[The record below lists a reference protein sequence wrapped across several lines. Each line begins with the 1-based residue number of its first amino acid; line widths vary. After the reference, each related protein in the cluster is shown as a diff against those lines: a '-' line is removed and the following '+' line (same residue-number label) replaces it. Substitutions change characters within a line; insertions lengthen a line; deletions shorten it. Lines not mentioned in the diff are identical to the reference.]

1 MGQSKSRHLYAF
13 QPLPWPEALA
23 AFRLIDQI
31 CGIASSYATTHLE
44 KHATV
49 VLDKVHELQRLPHL
63 WDAFEADFERL
74 RGTYMVRLATDL
86 HNALEKLEGSK
97 YDMGMLAQKD
107 LTFKSR
113 RQAAEKALVILREVE
128 EAHRAFHYAF
138 ELALYGS
145 MRREEEAANGLHGQ
159 EETTGDDLQASP
171 IRAAGR
177 AAGGGG
183 GGAAASSGG
192 GSAIAALRRALK
204 EAPAADLAPSPLSS
218 PSRFASP
225 PPPPPAPEDSWMQSL
240 PTSPQRTTSPG
251 RSTAATVRQ
260 TPPSVNV
267 GEISPESPAALVQS
281 TSLSPRRPQTAD
293 ATTMARNGRPTTSPG
308 PLELQQSV
316 PRGARSVTR
325 QHSSRSHSGTRR
337 QYRDRDRETANQQ
350 YVVMYM
356 PQGPD
361 GGGPRA
367 ILIPANALQPAPS
380 SPAAVTAPSTVTGG
394 VSPFATN
401 TGAAYAALPA
411 AQPQVTAAVWG
422 AGSQYL
428 TSPSSPA
435 VPPPQLRQQQ
445 KQLFQ
450 QQQQPM
456 TYTYTPSSPS
466 PPVPSP
472 PIAPFRSPGTVYRQP
487 YSSTLATP
495 SLHLTHTYSAGSGGS
510 SYSPYISPTHTQP
523 ASYRY
528 FTPPPGTASPA
539 AASLPSAHSTAAGLQ
554 GLSSSP
560 SHDRYGASYGADQ
573 RRGTQSSTLSF
584 TASGTPNLNAFLDR
598 PALSGGGSSG
608 GWLSPLA
615 VPGAAVPPAPAA
627 APGAAPGSMMMLQPV
642 SAHTTPSGGLM
653 LHPQY
658 NPMQP
663 PLLVM
668 ATQFPGSGG
677 SGNAVDSARDPRSG
691 RGVRFSNRDGGGGGG
706 GPSDDDG
713 KVNRASD
720 EDDYDDEV
728 VEELARESS
737 GTNGSHHTYTYGP
750 RRRNHH
756 AVPPYLVPY
765 GSGED
770 DVYKVSDII
779 EPYGMGRRM
788 GRRYS
793 DGGTGSDSRP
803 RDRSGGNA
811 NELVNH
817 YRGRSL
823 WDDEAVP
830 AEASRRRRSP
840 SLSRPPPLRGGGLHL
855 SRDAEVQDAPLALAS
870 MAARGRRS
878 RRQSNSGR
886 TTPPLTYERLATL
899 AGLDPEVL
907 GGGAAAGLASQ
918 RNVNNLAVAATATPA
933 RPTAHRPSQFAPAE
947 PSLRRAELLSEAAE
961 SGDWAAAVELA
972 GLVRAGWWGDARDA
986 AVARGL
992 LLQAALRGGSAE
1004 AHAALGHMAER
1015 GEGLPGGRPDL
1026 VVAARHYGAAAAGG
1040 HRDATTALAYLLEHG
1055 LGIQQDEPRAAQLY
1069 AAAAQRNCP
1078 TAANNLAKMIL
1089 DGRGATAAATAAAA
1103 AAVTAS
1109 GKGGEAAAGEVGGAG
1124 AGDVAPPAT
1133 IAKALL
1139 KRAARAGSASAWYNL
1154 GVCHLQQV
1162 KQSRAAGGAGGAVVG
1177 GGAPL
1182 AAAMRDDVEVEALHC
1197 FAEASKRGHAR
1208 AALRAGYLYLQRSA
1222 AAAAVEAY
1230 CAAALNVSASRS
1242 SQLDAGGDR
1251 PATASGPG
1259 GAAAVAAGTAI
1270 EAEALWCLA
1279 QLAERQAAVLEVR
1292 KAAGTLPLLP
1302 AAATVAGGGLTG
1314 RQGDGASGNQ
1324 GGGDGTGEGSDG
1336 EGGSRHSTDG
1346 GNDTDGDGDGIGGA
1360 ESAGTPRPG
1369 GDGDGDGDGDASS
1382 TRTGGTENRAV
1393 GQLLATL
1400 ASSSKIQ
1407 GPDGAAAVAGMAAAA
1422 TAAGTRGAADG
1433 LEDPAAAT
1441 AVRFAKEICRLDFSC
1456 CRRPAGHLPF
1466 TTPPRAAANS
1476 SDTPSKAAPSA
1487 PSVPFRG
1494 LRRLRQQAR
1503 EVLAEEA
1510 AASDTAS
1517 AAVAVIISA
1526 TPGSLSE
1533 ASSAAAEG
1541 GSAGAGAAAPMAV
1554 ALARLELELQQPAER
1569 ARGARRAAAELMAA
1583 AAVLGHAAAQHWL
1596 AGWRW
1601 SMGQQAAAVALWAA
1615 AGRRGHGP
1623 ALMVLGQMAESGQ
1636 LPVAAVG
1643 MAGGGGGNADLA
1655 SAARYYL
1662 QAQEAG
1668 APGAVEAMRRVQKLL
1683 QRHVALQGKLE
1694 AVAAVTGG
1702 AGGRASGDSPALRRP

>member
-1 MGQSKSRHLYAF
+1 MGQSKSRHVYAF

-31 CGIASSYATTHLE
+31 CGIASTYATTQLA

-49 VLDKVHELQRLPHL
+49 VLDKVNELQRLPHL

-97 YDMGMLAQKD
+97 YDMGVLAQKD

-113 RQAAEKALVILREVE
+113 RQAAEKALAILREVE

-145 MRREEEAANGLHGQ
+145 VRREQEAAHELHGQ
-159 EETTGDDLQASP
+159 EEATGVDLPASP

-177 AAGGGG
+177 AADGGG
-183 GGAAASSGG
+183 GGAAPSSGG

-204 EAPAADLAPSPLSS
+204 EGAPADRAPSPLSS

-251 RSTAATVRQ
+251 RSTTANARQ
-260 TPPSVNV
+260 TPLSVNA
-267 GEISPESPAALVQS
+267 GEISLEPPAALVQS
-281 TSLSPRRPQTAD
+281 TSPSPRRPRTAD
-293 ATTMARNGRPTTSPG
+293 AATMARNGRPATLPG

-316 PRGARSVTR
+316 VPRGVRSVTR
-325 QHSSRSHSGTRR
+325 QRSSRSHSGTRR
-337 QYRDRDRETANQQ
+337 RYRDRDSDRETANQQ
-350 YVVMYM
+350 YVVMYL

-380 SPAAVTAPSTVTGG
+380 SPAAVTAATTVTGG

-401 TGAAYAALPA
+401 AGAAYAALPA
-411 AQPQVTAAVWG
+411 APPQGTAAVRG
-422 AGSQYL
+422 TGSQYL
-428 TSPSSPA
+428 ATPSSPA

-445 KQLFQ
+445 
-450 QQQQPM
+450 QPM
-456 TYTYTPSSPS
+456 TYTYTPSSPA
-466 PPVPSP
+466 PPVSLP
-472 PIAPFRSPGTVYRQP
+472 PIVPFQSPGTVYRQP

-510 SYSPYISPTHTQP
+510 SYSPYISPTHMQP

-539 AASLPSAHSTAAGLQ
+539 AASVPSTHTTAAGLQ
-554 GLSSSP
+554 GFSSSP
-560 SHDRYGASYGADQ
+560 SHDRYGTSYGADQ
-573 RRGTQSSTLSF
+573 LRGTSSTLSL
-584 TASGTPNLNAFLDR
+584 TASGTPNLNAFFDR

-615 VPGAAVPPAPAA
+615 VPGAAAPPAPAA

-642 SAHTTPSGGLM
+642 SAHTTPTGGLM

-668 ATQFPGSGG
+668 ATPFLGSGG
-677 SGNAVDSARDPRSG
+677 SGNAGDSARSQRSG
-691 RGVRFSNRDGGGGGG
+691 RGVSFSKRDGGGGGG
-706 GPSDDDG
+706 GPSDDGD
-713 KVNRASD
+713 KVNRASG
-720 EDDYDDEV
+720 EDDYDGEA

-737 GTNGSHHTYTYGP
+737 GTNGSHHTYTYGL

-756 AVPPYLVPY
+756 DVPPYLVPY

-770 DVYKVSDII
+770 DLCNVPDVI
-779 EPYGMGRRM
+779 EPYGSGLM
-788 GRRYS
+788 GRRYN
-793 DGGTGSDSRP
+793 DGGTGSGSRP

-811 NELVNH
+811 NEMVNH
-817 YRGRSL
+817 YRGRSS

-840 SLSRPPPLRGGGLHL
+840 SLSRPPPLRGGGLQL
-855 SRDAEVQDAPLALAS
+855 SRDAEVEDAPLALAS
-870 MAARGRRS
+870 VAARGRRS
-878 RRQSNSGR
+878 QRQSNTGL

-899 AGLDPEVL
+899 AGLDPEIL
-907 GGGAAAGLASQ
+907 GDGAAAGLASQ
-918 RNVNNLAVAATATPA
+918 RHANNLAAAAAAPPA
-933 RPTAHRPSQFAPAE
+933 RPTGHRPIQLAPAE
-947 PSLRRAELLSEAAE
+947 PSLRRAELLSEAVG

-1078 TAANNLAKMIL
+1078 TASNNLAKMIL

-1103 AAVTAS
+1103 AAAAAS
-1109 GKGGEAAAGEVGGAG
+1109 GKGGEAAAGVVGG
-1124 AGDVAPPAT
+1124 AGDVASPAT

-1139 KRAARAGSASAWYNL
+1139 KRAARTGSASAWYNL

-1162 KQSRAAGGAGGAVVG
+1162 KQSRAAGGAGGTGGTVVSG
-1177 GGAPL
+1177 SAPL

-1208 AALRAGYLYLQRSA
+1208 AALRAGYLHLQRSA
-1222 AAAAVEAY
+1222 AAAAVEAF
-1230 CAAALNVSASRS
+1230 CAAALNVGVMRP
-1242 SQLDAGGDR
+1242 SQLDVGGDR

-1259 GAAAVAAGTAI
+1259 GAAAVAAGTAV

-1292 KAAGTLPLLP
+1292 KAAGTRPLLP
-1302 AAATVAGGGLTG
+1302 AAATVVGGGLTS
-1314 RQGDGASGNQ
+1314 RQVDGASPSGGQ

-1336 EGGSRHSTDG
+1336 EGGSRHSADDG
-1346 GNDTDGDGDGIGGA
+1346 DGTDGDGGGIGAA
-1360 ESAGTPRPG
+1360 ESDGTHRPG
-1369 GDGDGDGDGDASS
+1369 GDGGGDASS

-1400 ASSSKIQ
+1400 AGSSKIQ

-1422 TAAGTRGAADG
+1422 TAAGSRGAADG
-1433 LEDPAAAT
+1433 LEDPAAAA

-1466 TTPPRAAANS
+1466 TTPPRLVASS
-1476 SDTPSKAAPSA
+1476 SDTQSRAAPSTPA
-1487 PSVPFRG
+1487 VTFRG

-1503 EVLAEEA
+1503 EVLVEES

-1526 TPGSLSE
+1526 NSGSLSE
-1533 ASSAAAEG
+1533 ASSAAEG
-1541 GSAGAGAAAPMAV
+1541 GSGATGAAAPMAA

-1583 AAVLGHAAAQHWL
+1583 AAALGHAAAQHWL

-1601 SMGQQAAAVALWAA
+1601 SMGQQAAAVELWEA

-1623 ALMVLGQMAESGQ
+1623 SLMVLGKMAESGQ
-1636 LPVAAVG
+1636 LPAAAAG
-1643 MAGGGGGNADLA
+1643 IAGGGSGNADLA

-1662 QAQEAG
+1662 QAQEAS